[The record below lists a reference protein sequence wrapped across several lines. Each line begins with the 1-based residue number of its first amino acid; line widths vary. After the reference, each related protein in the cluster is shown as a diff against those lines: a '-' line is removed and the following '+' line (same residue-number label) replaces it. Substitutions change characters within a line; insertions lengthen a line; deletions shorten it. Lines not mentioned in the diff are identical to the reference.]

1 MSSPPPRTGLQSAL
15 AWLWKITSHQVIGG
29 LVTAGILAVIGV
41 LFATSGN
48 GNGSGI
54 PPFEA
59 HASAPPSTTP
69 SNNPTTSTTPSNNP
83 TNRDTAPPTAP
94 APRCPA
100 ATAAAATAGPVQDAT
115 GSPPWTVAGYG
126 FRYTVI
132 SVTRTTSSWAGQS
145 KPSITVTSCVTRTE
159 PSNYS
164 NMMYRISDQAS
175 SSVLDSVPFQGS
187 GDGNPPPHQVSRLI
201 SVVWDIVPQA
211 TRLTIIVHNF
221 YLPDSS
227 DLILRNV
234 RVPSSS

>member
-48 GNGSGI
+48 GNGNEVPSLG
-54 PPFEA
+54 A

-69 SNNPTTSTTPSNNP
+69 SNNT
-83 TNRDTAPPTAP
+83 TNRDTTPPTAP

-115 GSPPWTVAGYG
+115 GPPPWTVAGYG

-175 SSVLDSVPFQGS
+175 SSVLDSVPLQGS

-227 DLILRNV
+227 NLILRNV
-234 RVPSSS
+234 LVPSSS